1 MAVISNSGAKSK
13 RAERKDVNLKVNS
26 QVAEIEFEN
35 NHSCKTRKITVNS
48 IEGSQ
53 STADNLDGSP
63 KRRKPTKGMSTKM
76 NEKENLHK
84 ERVYLDHK
92 LHHSSDG
99 SIPQL
104 AVNVQ
109 KSNSF

>member
-1 MAVISNSGAKSK
+1 
-13 RAERKDVNLKVNS
+13 
-26 QVAEIEFEN
+26 
-35 NHSCKTRKITVNS
+35 
-48 IEGSQ
+48 
-53 STADNLDGSP
+53 
-63 KRRKPTKGMSTKM
+63 MSTKM